1 MQMDTEPKN
10 PSPTTNSVIAD
21 IRLAISFMTRLPVGE
36 TETDL
41 ARASW
46 AFPVAGLLVGCG
58 GGGTFVVMSLLG
70 TPSLVAA
77 LVALAAM
84 SMLTGGLH
92 EDGLADT
99 ADGFGGG
106 TPERRLEIMR
116 DSHIGAYG
124 VLALIFSVG
133 TRAAALSAIPEAG
146 IGFTAI
152 VAAAALS
159 RGWLPGVMHILPLAS
174 ENGLAALVGR
184 PAQRTALFAIGLGAF
199 ICCIS
204 LGLSAGIGAIVLSG
218 LGITATVML
227 ARRMIGG
234 YNGDTLGATQQVA
247 ETIILVGIAA
257 SFSTA

>member
-1 MQMDTEPKN
+1 
-10 PSPTTNSVIAD
+10 
-21 IRLAISFMTRLPVGE
+21 
-36 TETDL
+36 
-41 ARASW
+41 
-46 AFPVAGLLVGCG
+46 
-58 GGGTFVVMSLLG
+58 
-70 TPSLVAA
+70 
-77 LVALAAM
+77 
-84 SMLTGGLH
+84 
-92 EDGLADT
+92 
-99 ADGFGGG
+99 
-106 TPERRLEIMR
+106 
-116 DSHIGAYG
+116 
-124 VLALIFSVG
+124 
-133 TRAAALSAIPEAG
+133 
-146 IGFTAI
+146 
-152 VAAAALS
+152 
-159 RGWLPGVMHILPLAS
+159 MHILPLAS

>member
-1 MQMDTEPKN
+1 MDTEPKH
-10 PSPTTNSVIAD
+10 PSPTTSSVIAD
-21 IRLAISFMTRLPVGE
+21 IRLAISFMTRLPVGGI
-36 TETDL
+36 ETDL

-58 GGGTFVVMSLLG
+58 GGGTFVIMSMLG

-77 LVALAAM
+77 LVALASM

-106 TPERRLEIMR
+106 SPERRLEIMR

-133 TRAAALSAIPEAG
+133 IRAAALSAIPAAD

-152 VAAAALS
+152 VAAATLS

-174 ENGLAALVGR
+174 ESGLAALVGR
-184 PAQRTALFAIGLGAF
+184 PAQRTALLAIGLGAL
-199 ICCIS
+199 ITCIF
-204 LGLSAGIGAIVLSG
+204 LGLSAGISAIVISG
-218 LGITATVML
+218 LSATATVLL

-234 YNGDTLGATQQVA
+234 YNGDTLGATQQIA

-257 SFSTA
+257 SFSAA

>member
-1 MQMDTEPKN
+1 MDTEPKS
-10 PSPTTNSVIAD
+10 PSPTTSSVIAD
-21 IRLAISFMTRLPVGE
+21 IRLAISFMTRLPVGG

-58 GGGTFVVMSLLG
+58 GGGTFVVMSMLG
-70 TPSLVAA
+70 APSLVTA
-77 LVALAAM
+77 LIALAAM

-116 DSHIGAYG
+116 DSNIGAFG

-133 TRAAALSAIPEAG
+133 TRAAALSAIPGAD

-174 ENGLAALVGR
+174 ESGLAALVGR
-184 PAQRTALFAIGLGAF
+184 PAQRTALLAIGLGTF
-199 ICCIS
+199 IACIS
-204 LGLSAGIGAIVLSG
+204 LGLSAGVSAIILSG

-234 YNGDTLGATQQVA
+234 YNGDTLGATQQIA
-247 ETIILVGIAA
+247 ETIILIGIAA
-257 SFSTA
+257 SFSAA

>member
-1 MQMDTEPKN
+1 MDTEPKH
-10 PSPTTNSVIAD
+10 PSPTTSSVIAD
-21 IRLAISFMTRLPVGE
+21 IRLAVSFMTRLPVGG

-58 GGGTFVVMSLLG
+58 GGGAFVIMSTLG
-70 TPSLVAA
+70 TSSLVAA

-106 TPERRLEIMR
+106 TPARRLEIMR
-116 DSHIGAYG
+116 DSHIGVYG
-124 VLALIFSVG
+124 VLALVFSVG
-133 TRAAALSAIPEAG
+133 IRAAAISAIPGAD
-146 IGFTAI
+146 IGLTAI

-159 RGWLPGVMHILPLAS
+159 RGWLPGVMHFLPLAS
-174 ENGLAALVGR
+174 ESGLAAMVGR
-184 PAQRTALFAIGLGAF
+184 PTQRTALLAVGLGAL
-199 ICCIS
+199 IS
-204 LGLSAGIGAIVLSG
+204 CLVLGLSAGISVIILSG

-234 YNGDTLGATQQVA
+234 YNGDTLGATQQIA

-257 SFSTA
+257 SFSAA